1 MVVVRSMAAVP
12 ELRFDA
18 LCRTACALFAVPA
31 ATVHLTDGGGRW
43 SSLEDEGW
51 AAVTAPGVWADDPV
65 VTEDGAGR
73 PPARFFACVLFG
85 RCGTGRLCLYD
96 IRPRRLDAHDRA
108 ALDDLAA
115 VAGQSLDLFREACAA
130 AGREADFR
138 LLAETSSDTIVRGNL
153 DGVRLYI
160 SPSVRTL
167 LGYEP
172 EELIGHRA
180 AELVHPDDAAPFGA
194 MMQRVRAG
202 DLDVGVTEMRQRHR
216 DGAWVWMEASVRL
229 THDPVSGAP
238 NGYVA
243 SVRGVAER
251 KRTEARLEHL
261 ASHDSL
267 TGLPNR
273 TLLARRLDAAIAG
286 ARSGGQP
293 FALLC
298 MDLDHFKPVNDTHG
312 HQAGDAV
319 LREVAV
325 RLRAAIRPSDTAA
338 RLGGDE
344 FAVIHTIK
352 ASPAEAAAVAER
364 LIQAVAEPFRVGD
377 VPVFIGL
384 SIGIVCAPA
393 GGLDPD
399 ALLSAADRA
408 LYDAKTAGRNTYR
421 FAVSRQP

>member
-1 MVVVRSMAAVP
+1 MAAVP

-18 LCRTACALFAVPA
+18 LCRTARVLFAVPA
-31 ATVHLTDGGGRW
+31 VTVHRTDGGGRW
-43 SSLEDEGW
+43 ASLDDGAW
-51 AAVTAPGVWADDPV
+51 AAVTAPGVWPDDPV
-65 VTEDGAGR
+65 VTEDGVGH
-73 PPARFFACVLFG
+73 PPVRFFACVPFG

-96 IRPRRLDAHDRA
+96 IRPRRLDAHGRA

-115 VAGQSLDLFREACAA
+115 LAGQSLDLFRDACAA

-138 LLAETSSDTIVRGNL
+138 LLAETSTDTIVRGDL

-172 EELIGHRA
+172 EELIGRRA
-180 AELVHPDDAAPFGA
+180 AELVHPDDAPPFSA
-194 MMQRVRAG
+194 MMRRVRAG
-202 DLDVGVTEMRQRHR
+202 DLDIGVTEMRQRHK
-216 DGAWVWMEASVRL
+216 DGSWVWMEASVRL
-229 THDPVSGAP
+229 THDPLSGEA

-261 ASHDSL
+261 ASHDPL

-273 TLLARRLDAAIAG
+273 ALLARRLEEAIAG
-286 ARSGGQP
+286 ARDGRQP

-298 MDLDHFKPVNDTHG
+298 MDLDRFKPVNDTHG

-319 LREVAV
+319 LREVAA
-325 RLRAAIRPSDTAA
+325 RLRAVTRPSDTVA

-344 FAVIHTIK
+344 FAVIHPIK

-364 LIQAVAEPFRVGD
+364 LIQAVAQPFRVGD
-377 VPVFIGL
+377 APVSIGL
-384 SIGIVCAPA
+384 SIGIVCAPV
-393 GGLDPD
+393 GGLDPG

-408 LYDAKTAGRNTYR
+408 LYDAKTVGRSTYR
-421 FAVSRQP
+421 FAGSRQP